1 MSDLL
6 ELFRAIS
13 EALRPRDGV
22 DGGQSG
28 DGTNDEAI
36 GGNSV
41 SRFGGKRDHEIPAD
55 LVYDDEPLDELLYG
69 HVTHGPS
76 AANLYSP
83 IKRLEQALSGTDEV
97 VIDHAF
103 REAGGCCQ
111 ASPSLIPEIVVQL
124 SNLSRGCLPQ
134 WPKPLNGVLSPAG
147 LQLLELLWK
156 RSRDA
161 GQRSSMLAAGS
172 VLWEW
177 YEYAQRP
184 ASAREVLEELVAV
197 YRDQPADEPMQGL
210 LNNLAYQH
218 FLLNDWPKA
227 RQHYQSACEI
237 AERSGNRADFLNSR
251 VGWWAARYE
260 ECPVEAAAEL
270 VEELRRLLVEI
281 DDLNRLL
288 SARKALRY
296 LALAEARLG
305 NEHSALEC
313 VDRAI
318 EIDRQYQSMFLEEDL
333 ALRAVILDR

>member
-1 MSDLL
+1 MPDLM

-13 EALRPRDGV
+13 ESLRSRVGADIGGTGASQF
-22 DGGQSG
+22 GGQR
-28 DGTNDEAI
+28 
-36 GGNSV
+36 V
-41 SRFGGKRDHEIPAD
+41 YEIPED
-55 LVYDDEPLDELLYG
+55 LVYDDESLEGLLYG
-69 HVTHGPS
+69 QLTHGPS
-76 AANLYSP
+76 AANVYSP
-83 IKRLEQALSGTDEV
+83 IKRLELALAGKDGAAIEL
-97 VIDHAF
+97 AF
-103 REAGGCCQ
+103 REAGGCCE

-124 SNLSRGCLPQ
+124 AILARGCLPQ

-161 GQRSSMLAAGS
+161 GQRLSMVAAGS

-177 YEYAQRP
+177 HEYARRP
-184 ASAREVLEELVAV
+184 ASARDVLEEMVALHREELVALHQ
-197 YRDQPADEPMQGL
+197 DEAADEPMQAL

-218 FLLNDWPKA
+218 FLLKDWPKA

-237 AERSGNRADFLNSR
+237 AERSGNRSDFLNSR
-251 VGWWAARYE
+251 VGWWAACYE
-260 ECPVEAAAEL
+260 ECPVEVAAEL
-270 VEELRRLLVEI
+270 VLELRRLLVEI

-296 LALAEARLG
+296 LALAEAHLG
-305 NEHSALEC
+305 NAKSALEC